1 MKTVEM
7 ESLMMGIDVG
17 TSGCKT
23 ILIDAAGRIVASRT
37 VGYPLYTPQQGYAE
51 QDPEDWWQ
59 AAIQGIRACLQDSGA
74 EAESVVCVGFSG
86 QMHGMVALDQNGAVI
101 RRAILWN
108 DQRTVAQCDEIIRLA
123 GGLDVLLTMT
133 NNQMLPGYT
142 AGKIL
147 WLREK
152 EPAHFERTRIILNP
166 KDYVRFRLTGDY
178 ATEVSDASG
187 TGLFDVRNRRWSTK
201 LLNKLDIPIDMLP
214 RCVESSEITGTITR
228 SASELTGLKAGTLV
242 AGGGGDA
249 IVQTTGMGILRQG
262 ILGITIGTS
271 GVAAMGLESF
281 KKNDGGRLQVFCSNA
296 PDLWH
301 AIGVTITAGGA
312 FQWYKNQ
319 ICLAETAAAAAEQI
333 DVYQYLDA
341 QAAESPKGGKNLLFL
356 PYLNGERCP
365 YPDPD
370 AKAAFIG
377 LTLQHDKRDMTRSVM
392 EGVQYSLRQVF
403 ELFTLLDKTIRVSGI
418 ITSGG
423 GSRSKIW
430 RQMCAD
436 VFQSPVRTVSGS
448 AEGGAYGAAILAG
461 VGCGIMGTLYDAV
474 GLLRTETVTEPDP
487 AAKNL
492 YDHLYGIYCS
502 LHPALSTA
510 FHQLSQ

>member
-1 MKTVEM
+1 MGELK
-7 ESLMMGIDVG
+7 SLILGIDVG

-23 ILIDAAGRIVASRT
+23 ILIDAGGRMVASRT
-37 VGYPLYTPQQGYAE
+37 VEYPLYTPQQGWTE

-59 AAIQGIRACLQDSGA
+59 AAVKGIRACLHDGGA
-74 EAESVVCVGFSG
+74 TSESVLCVGLSG
-86 QMHGMVALDQNGAVI
+86 QMHGMVALDQHGAVI

-108 DQRTVAQCDEIIRLA
+108 DQRTAEQCDEIVRLA
-123 GGLDVLLTMT
+123 GGLDALLSMT
-133 NNQMLPGYT
+133 NNRMLPGYT

-147 WLREK
+147 WMREK
-152 EPAHFERTRIILNP
+152 EPANYERTRIILNP
-166 KDYVRFRLTGDY
+166 KDYVRYRLTGDY

-187 TGLFDVRNRRWSTK
+187 TGLFDVKNRRWSATLLEK
-201 LLNKLDIPIDMLP
+201 LEIPAQMLP
-214 RCVESSEITGTITR
+214 RCVESSEMTGTISR
-228 SASELTGLKAGTLV
+228 EASDRTGLKAGTLV

-249 IVQTTGMGILRQG
+249 IVQTTGMGIIRQG
-262 ILGITIGTS
+262 ILGITLGTS
-271 GVAAMGLESF
+271 GVAAMGLEAF
-281 KKNDGGRLQVFCSNA
+281 KHNDGGRLQVFCNNA

-301 AIGVTITAGGA
+301 TMGVTITAGGA

-319 ICLAETAAAAAEQI
+319 ICAAEAAASAAKQI
-333 DVYQYLDA
+333 DVYQVLDA
-341 QAAESPKGGKNLLFL
+341 QAAQSPKGSKNLLFL

-365 YPDPD
+365 YADPG

-403 ELFTLLDKTIRVSGI
+403 ELFTQLDEDIRVSGI
-418 ITSGG
+418 IISGG
-423 GSRSKIW
+423 GSRSTIW

-436 VFQSPVRTVSGS
+436 IFQSTVRTVSGS
-448 AEGGAYGAAILAG
+448 AEGGAYGAALVAG
-461 VGCGIMGTLYDAV
+461 VGCGLMGTLSEAV
-474 GLLRTETVTEPDP
+474 GQLQTETVTEPDP
-487 AAKNL
+487 KAKSL